1 MDPAL
6 RSCFSLNRVQVRI
19 MVQFKPIEQQVL
31 VVVGASSGIG
41 RATALEAARRGA
53 NVVIAA
59 RGIEA
64 LRAAEREIAALGG
77 QATVVPTDISDFAQA
92 EALGRAALD
101 RFGRVDTWVNAAAV
115 SVYGE
120 FVAVPIEEFR
130 RVIEVNLLG
139 VVHGT
144 RVALVLLREQGGAIV
159 NVSSGVGD
167 QAIPLQSAYCAAKFA
182 INGFD
187 ESVREEIEHAGL
199 PVQLATI
206 KPASI
211 DTPFFHHARSRM
223 GVEPKP
229 VPPVYAPEIVAEAI
243 LHAATHPVRELPVG
257 GAAAAMSLAKR
268 LMPGLSEK
276 QFALAGYPTQQ
287 TDKPEGNDPRDNLFK
302 GAPGPGAVHGGYDG
316 RSWSAYTWWRLQP
329 PLTRYGL
336 AGAAVAGL
344 AALRRRG

>member
-1 MDPAL
+1 
-6 RSCFSLNRVQVRI
+6 
-19 MVQFKPIEQQVL
+19 MVHLKPIDRQVI

-53 NVVIAA
+53 MVVIAA
-59 RGIEA
+59 RGGEA
-64 LRAAEREIAALGG
+64 LRATEREITAGGG
-77 QATVVPTDISDFAQA
+77 QVAVSITDVSDFAQVQ
-92 EALGRAALD
+92 ALGQAALD

-120 FVAVPIEEFR
+120 FLDVPMAEFR

-144 RVALVLLREQGGAIV
+144 RVALELLREQGGTIV
-159 NVSSGVGD
+159 NVSSAVGD
-167 QAIPLQSAYCAAKFA
+167 QAIPLQSAYYAAKFA

-187 ESVREEIEHAGL
+187 ESVREEIAHAGL
-199 PVQLATI
+199 PVQLTTI

-229 VPPVYAPEIVAEAI
+229 LPPVYAPEIVAAAI

-257 GAAAAMSLAKR
+257 GAAAWMAFARR
-268 LMPGLSEK
+268 LMPALTEK
-276 QFALAGYPTQQ
+276 QLSLAGYPMQQ
-287 TDKPEGNDPRDNLFK
+287 TDKPERDDPRDNLYQ

-316 RSWSAYTWWRLQP
+316 RTWSAYTWWRLKP
-329 PLTRYGL
+329 PIARFGF

-344 AALRRRG
+344 AALRRRV